1 MLVRN
6 ENNTPVKIW
15 MASSNGYQ
23 DRSYLL
29 LNQANRHGLIT
40 GASGTGKTVT
50 IKVMIE
56 GFSQAG
62 VPVFMADVK
71 GDVGGMVQA
80 GENFENIQK
89 RLGKFGIVEGY
100 DGKDWD
106 TMPAEDWAPLKEYAD
121 SWLRGCPCR
130 FWKMADMEEKHYE
143 TDFNPLRESPNGKI
157 VRSIPVRVKVS
168 DMGPLMLSRLLGL
181 TEAQEGVL
189 NIVFRIADDK
199 QMELIDLKDLRSMIS
214 YVSDHASEFSLEYGN
229 VDKRSA
235 ASILRSLISVEDQG
249 GEVFFG
255 EPELDLND
263 WFACDSNGHGYVNIL
278 NAVHLVNQPQLYA
291 MFLLWMLSE
300 LFETLPEVGDPEK
313 PKFVFV
319 FDEAHLLFN
328 NIPTELLNKIVQVVK
343 LVRSKGVG
351 VYFCSQSPSDIPNE
365 VLAQL
370 SNKVQH
376 ALRAYTPAEQKAV
389 RAAAASFR
397 ENPAFKCEDV
407 ISELGTGEALVSFL
421 DEEGVPT
428 MVQQSKILPPQC
440 LMAAPD
446 ESVIADAIENHC
458 RELLYKYAEA
468 IDNESAYEKLAV
480 EAEEAAKEEEEN
492 ARIAELEK
500 QIAEM
505 EKQKAKE
512 EEKAAR
518 EAEKAAERAIRAA
531 EKEAERQRIA
541 EERAAQKRHDET
553 MKTINQVGRTV
564 LSQIAR
570 NFLGGRKR

>member
-80 GENFENIQK
+80 GENSENIQK

-100 DGKDWD
+100 EGKDYD
-106 TMPAEDWAPLKEYAD
+106 TMSAEDWAPLKEYAD
-121 SWLRGCPCR
+121 GWLKGCPCR
-130 FWKMADMEEKHYE
+130 FWKMAGVKE
-143 TDFNPLRESPNGKI
+143 TGAEGKG
-157 VRSIPVRVKVS
+157 IPVRVKVS
-168 DMGPLMLSRLLGL
+168 DMGPTMLARLLNL
-181 TEAQEGVL
+181 TDTQEGVL
-189 NIVFRIADDK
+189 NIVFRIADDR
-199 QMELIDLKDLRSMIS
+199 QLELIDLKDLRSMLT
-214 YVSDHASEFSLEYGN
+214 YVADHADDFKMDYGN
-229 VDKRSA
+229 VAKQSV
-235 ASILRSLISVEDQG
+235 ASILRSLIAVEDQG
-249 GEVFFG
+249 GTEFFG

-278 NAVHLVNQPQLYA
+278 NATTLINQPQLYA

-328 NIPTELLNKIVQVVK
+328 NMPDELLDKIVQVVK

-351 VYFCSQSPSDIPNE
+351 VYFCSQSPSDIPND

-397 ENPAFKCEDV
+397 ENPAFKAEDV
-407 ISELGTGEALVSFL
+407 ITELGTGEALVSFL
-421 DEEGVPT
+421 DDEGVPT

-446 ESVIADAIENHC
+446 EALIEAAISNSGS
-458 RELLYKYAEA
+458 LVSKYAEA
-468 IDNESAYEKLAV
+468 IDNESAYEKLQV
-480 EAEEAAKEEEEN
+480 EAEEQAKQEEEN

-512 EEKAAR
+512 EERAAR
-518 EAEKAAERAIRAA
+518 EAEKAAERAARAA

-541 EERAAQKRHDET
+541 AERAEQKRHDEK
-553 MKTINQVGRTV
+553 MKTINQIGRTV
-564 LSQIAR
+564 LTQIAR

>member
-1 MLVRN
+1 MLYKD
-6 ENNTPVKIW
+6 ENANPRSIW
-15 MASSNGYQ
+15 LASANGYQ
-23 DRSYLL
+23 EKCMLL

-71 GDVGGMVQA
+71 GDVGGMAQA
-80 GENFENIQK
+80 GENSQNIQK

-100 DGKDWD
+100 QDKDWD
-106 TMPAEDWAPLKEYAD
+106 NLPAEEWEPLRAYAEN
-121 SWLRGCPCR
+121 WLQGCPCR
-130 FWKMADMEEKHYE
+130 FWNMAGTE
-143 TDFNPLRESPNGKI
+143 GKG
-157 VRSIPVRVKVS
+157 IPVRVKVS
-168 DMGPLMLSRLLGL
+168 DMGPTMLARLLNL
-181 TEAQEGVL
+181 TDTQEGVL
-189 NIVFRIADDK
+189 NIVFRIADDR
-199 QMELIDLKDLRSMIS
+199 QLELIDLKDLRSMLT
-214 YVSDHASEFSLEYGN
+214 YVSDHADDFKMDYGN
-229 VDKRSA
+229 VAKQSV

-249 GEVFFG
+249 GTEFFG

-263 WFACDSNGHGYVNIL
+263 WFACDERGQGYVNIL
-278 NAVHLVNQPQLYA
+278 NATRLINQPQLYA

-300 LFETLPEVGDPEK
+300 LFETLPEVGDLDK

-328 NIPTELLNKIVQVVK
+328 NMPAELLDKIVQVVK

-389 RAAAASFR
+389 KAAAASFR
-397 ENPAFKCEDV
+397 ENPAFKTEDV
-407 ISELGTGEALVSFL
+407 ITELGTGEALVSFL

-428 MVQQSKILPPQC
+428 MVQQSKIMPPQC

-446 ESVIADAIENHC
+446 QALIDASIANSTA
-458 RELLYKYAEA
+458 LVAKYGTAQDS
-468 IDNESAYEKLAV
+468 ISAYEKLIE
-480 EAEEAAKEEEEN
+480 EAQEAAKQEEEN
-492 ARIAELEK
+492 ARIKELEA

-505 EKQKAKE
+505 EKQRAKE
-512 EEKAAR
+512 EERLAR
-518 EAEKAAERAIRAA
+518 EAEKAAERAARAA

-541 EERAAQKRHDET
+541 EEKAAQKRHDET
-553 MKTINQVGRTV
+553 MKTISSVGRTV
-564 LSQIAR
+564 LNQIAR
-570 NFLGGRKR
+570 NFLGGRRR